1 MKVDGNAGV
10 TGAGQNSG
18 IANQDLA
25 IKVEDA
31 IENSDIGSWKGV
43 PLRDKPCVDNLKP
56 LVLDK
61 TYAFIME
68 DQTQIDY
75 PTRTAFVDQ
84 DAKQFFLKVEGH
96 TGDLGP
102 KPEFWFGPLP
112 LAVDSD

>member
-10 TGAGQNSG
+10 TGADQEIGM
-18 IANQDLA
+18 APEA
-25 IKVEDA
+25 MMMAVEDA
-31 IENSDIGSWKGV
+31 LTKGDIGSWKGV
-43 PLRDKPCVDNLKP
+43 PLKEAPCVDNLRSM
-56 LVLDK
+56 VLDK

-102 KPEFWFGPLP
+102 KPTFWFGP
-112 LAVDSD
+112 VGFEVEGG

>member
-1 MKVDGNAGV
+1 MKVEGNAGAQAV
-10 TGAGQNSG
+10 GQDAGIS
-18 IANQDLA
+18 NQDLA

-31 IENSDIGSWKGV
+31 LEKGQIGTWKGV
-43 PLRDKPCVDNLKP
+43 PLKDKPCVGSLKP
-56 LVLDK
+56 MVLDK

-68 DQTQIDY
+68 DQTQNDY

-102 KPEFWFGPLP
+102 KPEFWFGPIGI
-112 LAVDSD
+112 DS